1 MNPLRQYKAHVAG
14 QVERVLLASLPRRRS
29 NMSLHYRHLHLESA
43 NTWTND
49 EYRDQAMWRCGAAD
63 RMVEMKVLLASFRT
77 STCLIEHTVQQI
89 CQN

>member
-1 MNPLRQYKAHVAG
+1 MNPLRQYKSHVAG

-29 NMSLHYRHLHLESA
+29 SMSLHYWHLHLESA

-77 STCLIEHTVQQI
+77 STCLIEHTVQ
-89 CQN
+89 